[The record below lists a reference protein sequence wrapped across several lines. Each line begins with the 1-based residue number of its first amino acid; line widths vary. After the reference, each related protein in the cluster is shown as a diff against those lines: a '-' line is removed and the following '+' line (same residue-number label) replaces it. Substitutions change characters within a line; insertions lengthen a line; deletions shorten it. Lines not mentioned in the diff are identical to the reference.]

1 MNTLTS
7 EQKAVAI
14 NLAIDL
20 NQESFNQYAIKC
32 FIKSELEANPKAD
45 FEPLLNFWKSTNLLT
60 QQAYLAFCY
69 CLN

>member
-1 MNTLTS
+1 MNTLTN

-20 NQESFNQYAIKC
+20 EQELFSQYAIKG
-32 FIKSELEANPKAD
+32 FIELELQANPKAN
-45 FEPLLNFWKSTNLLT
+45 FKPLLNFWKNTNLLT

>member
-1 MNTLTS
+1 MKTLTN

-20 NQESFNQYAIKC
+20 EQELFNQYTIKS
-32 FIKSELEANPKAD
+32 FIKSELESNPKAD
-45 FEPLLNFWKSTNLLT
+45 FQPLLNFWKSTNLLT
-60 QQAYLAFCY
+60 QQTYLAFCY